1 MSLPVMLRAGS
12 ILATGELL
20 ETTSNSSGN
29 VQLITKHDREL
40 LMRSIRSDQDSGSDI
55 PARLDVL
62 SDFFTSVNVHKD
74 TWHAYK
80 FLQNISRIL
89 NKNKTRAPSISDIL
103 KRLSEYCKWSILRW

>member
-1 MSLPVMLRAGS
+1 MLRAGS
-12 ILATGELL
+12 IFATGELL

-74 TWHAYK
+74 TWHAYR
-80 FLQNISRIL
+80 FFQTVNCIL
-89 NKNKTRAPSISDIL
+89 NENKTRSPSISDVL
-103 KRLSEYCKWSILRW
+103 KRLSEYCRRSILRW

>member
-1 MSLPVMLRAGS
+1 MLRAGS

-62 SDFFTSVNVHKD
+62 SDFFTSVNVHKN
-74 TWHAYK
+74 TWHAYP
-80 FLQNISRIL
+80 FLQKVSRIL
-89 NKNKTRAPSISDIL
+89 NENKTRAPSISDVL
-103 KRLSEYCKWSILRW
+103 KCLSDYCRRSIPRW